1 MNALET
7 DLETRIIVDLGL
19 ARLELGEARRAQQAK
34 DTPATRQRVAGA
46 RAHVDELLDMWNQLL
61 PTPV

>member
-7 DLETRIIVDLGL
+7 DLETPIVVDLGL
-19 ARLELGEARRAQQAK
+19 ARLELREARRAQQAK
-34 DTPATRQRVAGA
+34 DTPAARQRVAAA
-46 RAHVDELLDMWNQLL
+46 RSRVDELLDMWNQLL